1 MTLDPKSP
9 SMKLWHRLL
18 AAGASEDEATALMHG
33 YAHELA
39 ERIRSERGATSLP
52 DGHFFFSGM
61 DFAADLI
68 DPQAQQPP
76 VDEYRL
82 SSRPGVV
89 GGPS

>member
-1 MTLDPKSP
+1 MSLDPRSP
-9 SMKLWHRLL
+9 SMNLWHRLL
-18 AAGASEDEATALMHG
+18 AAGVSEGEATALMYG

-39 ERIRSERGATSLP
+39 ERIREQRGSTTLP

-68 DPQAQQPP
+68 DPQVQQPP

-82 SSRPGVV
+82 STR
-89 GGPS
+89 

>member
-1 MTLDPKSP
+1 M
-9 SMKLWHRLL
+9 
-18 AAGASEDEATALMHG
+18 LMHG

-39 ERIRSERGATSLP
+39 ELIREERGTTSLR

-68 DPQAQQPP
+68 DPQVQQAP

-82 SSRPGVV
+82 STRPAS
-89 GGPS
+89 P

>member
-1 MTLDPKSP
+1 MSLDPRSP
-9 SMKLWHRLL
+9 SMTLWHRLL
-18 AAGASEDEATALMHG
+18 AAGVSEDEATALMHG

-39 ERIRSERGATSLP
+39 EQIREQRGTTSLP

-82 SSRPGVV
+82 STR
-89 GGPS
+89 